1 MLRSY
6 GRRPALAAEP
16 FMKLGGISKGDCFV
30 NRLGAL
36 VPWRHFSGL
45 VEGDHRPGVQ
55 VVP

>member
-1 MLRSY
+1 
-6 GRRPALAAEP
+6 
-16 FMKLGGISKGDCFV
+16 MKLGGISKGDCFV